1 MQITGFT
8 TMKKIHYTENYLL
21 APVHPIEVNLIG
33 AGGTGSQVL
42 TSLARI
48 NCALIQLGH
57 PGLHVTVIDDD
68 IVTPSNLG
76 RQLFAPTEIGLN
88 KAFVL
93 TTRINRFF
101 GLDWDAV
108 REQYPY
114 ESCATAN
121 ITITCVDNVKA
132 RIEIGKYLRKNKNG
146 SAGDKDYTMP
156 YYWLDFGNTTD
167 TGQVVL
173 GTINPVKQPKKR
185 KIESSV
191 TLKCVDELFNLSEV
205 KDEDSG
211 PSCSLAEALRKQDL
225 FINSTIAQ
233 LGCNILWKL
242 FSGSIENHG
251 VFLNLKNQ
259 RTNPITIQ

>member
-1 MQITGFT
+1 
-8 TMKKIHYTENYLL
+8 MKRIHYTESYLL
-21 APVHPIEVNLIG
+21 TPVHPIEVNLIG
-33 AGGTGSQVL
+33 AGGTGCQVL

-48 NCALIQLGH
+48 NCALLQLGH
-57 PGLHVTVIDDD
+57 PGLHVTVIDSD
-68 IVTPSNLG
+68 IVTKSNLG
-76 RQLFAPTEIGLN
+76 RQLFSQAEVGVN
-88 KAFVL
+88 KAVVL

-101 GLDWDAV
+101 GFDWEAV
-108 REQYPY
+108 RENYPY
-114 ESCATAN
+114 ESCSTAN

-132 RIEIGKYLRKNKNG
+132 RVQIGKFLRKNKKG
-146 SAGDKDYTMP
+146 TEGDTDRTKP

-173 GTINPVKQPKKR
+173 GTINSVKQPK
-185 KIESSV
+185 SSEYE
-191 TLKCVDELFNLSEV
+191 TGAKLKTVDQLFDLGKV

-233 LGCNILWKL
+233 FGCNILWKL

-251 VFLNLKNQ
+251 AFLNLKTLK
-259 RTNPITIQ
+259 TNPINI

>member
-1 MQITGFT
+1 
-8 TMKKIHYTENYLL
+8 MKKIHYTENYLL
-21 APVHPIEVNLIG
+21 APLHPIEVNLIG

-48 NCALIQLGH
+48 NCALLQLGH
-57 PGLHVTVIDDD
+57 PGLHVTVIDGDV
-68 IVTPSNLG
+68 VTKSNLG
-76 RQLFAPTEIGLN
+76 RQLFSQTEVGLN
-88 KAFVL
+88 KAVVL
-93 TTRINRFF
+93 ATRINRFF
-101 GLDWDAV
+101 GFDWDAV
-108 REQYPY
+108 RENYPY
-114 ESCATAN
+114 EGCDTAN

-132 RIEIGKYLRKNKNG
+132 RIEIGKFLRKHKDGTEGNK
-146 SAGDKDYTMP
+146 DLTTP

-167 TGQVVL
+167 AGQVVL
-173 GTINPVKQPKKR
+173 GTIKSIKQPKSDDVEAVGR
-185 KIESSV
+185 
-191 TLKCVDELFNLSEV
+191 LKCVDKMFDLRKV

-251 VFLNLKNQ
+251 AFLHLQ
-259 RTNPITIQ
+259 TLRTNPITV

>member
-1 MQITGFT
+1 
-8 TMKKIHYTENYLL
+8 MKKIHYTENYLL
-21 APVHPIEVNLIG
+21 APLHPIEVNIIG

-48 NCALIQLGH
+48 NCALLQLGH
-57 PGLHVTVIDDD
+57 PGLHVTVIDGDV
-68 IVTPSNLG
+68 VTKSNLG
-76 RQLFAPTEIGLN
+76 RQLFSQTEVGLN
-88 KAFVL
+88 KAVVL
-93 TTRINRFF
+93 ATRINRFF
-101 GLDWDAV
+101 GFDWDVV
-108 REQYPY
+108 RENYPY
-114 ESCATAN
+114 DGCATAN

-132 RIEIGKYLRKNKNG
+132 RVEIGKFLRKHKNG
-146 SAGDKDYTMP
+146 TEGDKDRTMP

-173 GTINPVKQPKKR
+173 GTIRNIKQPKSDEVETANR
-185 KIESSV
+185 
-191 TLKCVDELFNLSEV
+191 LKCVDKMFDLRKV

-251 VFLNLKNQ
+251 AFLNLKNLKS
-259 RTNPITIQ
+259 NPITIQ